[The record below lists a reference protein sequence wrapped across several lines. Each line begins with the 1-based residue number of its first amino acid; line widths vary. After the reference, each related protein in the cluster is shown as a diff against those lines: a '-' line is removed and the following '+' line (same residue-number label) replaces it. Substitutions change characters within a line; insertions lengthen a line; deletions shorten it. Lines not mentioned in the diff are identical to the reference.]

1 MYLVFSELRAEI
13 LNHCDAITLLSTMSQ
28 MRLRALIPTLPL
40 HFDNEAELIDAFSV
54 LGIVKAQDFLLHYLT
69 TDLFQ
74 KLPEGLIEKTTLKK
88 LYEHISSF
96 IMPEALRGDL
106 QYVRERS
113 LADRTG
119 VPPTTGIDKIDSK
132 LRLPYCG
139 VVEIAGLSGTGKT
152 VAT

>member
-1 MYLVFSELRAEI
+1 
-13 LNHCDAITLLSTMSQ
+13 MSQ

-40 HFDNEAELIDAFSV
+40 HFDNEAELINALSA

-74 KLPEGLIEKTTLKK
+74 KLPEGLIEKTTLKE
-88 LYEHISSF
+88 LYEQISSF

-106 QYVRERS
+106 QYARERS

-119 VPPTTGIDKIDSK
+119 VPPTTGIDRIDSK
-132 LRLPYCG
+132 LRLPYYG